1 MDDRAQGR
9 EGFSDDFESAFARL
23 QVRVET
29 ACAREALWPAQVAAG
44 VRAALEFAAA
54 EPAAARLLTSDVLA
68 VGREGYARYDR
79 MLAHFGER
87 LLPGRALRP
96 EGEKL
101 PAIIEKAMTGGIATI
116 VAQRVDTGRERELPG
131 LAPEAIQFVLTPYL
145 GTEAAR
151 RIAAG
156 QHDAGG

>member
-1 MDDRAQGR
+1 MDDLAQGR

-29 ACAREALWPAQVAAG
+29 ACSEEVPWPAQVAAG

-54 EPAAARLLTSDVLA
+54 EPASARLLTSDVLA

-101 PAIIEKAMTGGIATI
+101 PEIIEKAMTGGIATI
-116 VAQRVDTGRERELPG
+116 VAQRVDMGREGELPG

-145 GTEAAR
+145 GTEEAR
-151 RIAAG
+151 RVATA
-156 QHDAGG
+156 HRLRD

>member
-9 EGFSDDFESAFARL
+9 ADFSDDFESAFARL

-29 ACAREALWPAQVAAG
+29 ACAEEALWPAQVAAG

-68 VGREGYARYDR
+68 VGREGYGRYDR
-79 MLAHFGER
+79 MLTHFGER
-87 LLPGRALRP
+87 LLPGRALRL
-96 EGEKL
+96 EGENL
-101 PAIIEKAMTGGIATI
+101 PEIIEKAMVGGIATI
-116 VAQRVDTGRERELPG
+116 VAQRVDTGREQELPG

-145 GTEAAR
+145 GTEEAR
-151 RIAAG
+151 RIAAESQG
-156 QHDAGG
+156 